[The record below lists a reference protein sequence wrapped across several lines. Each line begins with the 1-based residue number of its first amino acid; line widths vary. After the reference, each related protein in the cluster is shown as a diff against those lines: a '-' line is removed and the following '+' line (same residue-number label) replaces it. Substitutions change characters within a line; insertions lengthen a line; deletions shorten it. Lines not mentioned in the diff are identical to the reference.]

1 MIYSYFVYGPF
12 TYFIPFKK
20 RKKNTFIIWLCWFL
34 VVARMI
40 FMAHRL
46 SCPAECGILVP
57 QPGIEPMSPA
67 VQGTY
72 LTAGP
77 PGKSHTLPSLR
88 RQICFVFQW
97 CNPSAQNHG

>member
-40 FMAHRL
+40 FSLWRT
-46 SCPAECGILVP
+46 GLVAL
-57 QPGIEPMSPA
+57 QS
-67 VQGTY
+67 
-72 LTAGP
+72 AG
-77 PGKSHTLPSLR
+77 S
-88 RQICFVFQW
+88 
-97 CNPSAQNHG
+97 